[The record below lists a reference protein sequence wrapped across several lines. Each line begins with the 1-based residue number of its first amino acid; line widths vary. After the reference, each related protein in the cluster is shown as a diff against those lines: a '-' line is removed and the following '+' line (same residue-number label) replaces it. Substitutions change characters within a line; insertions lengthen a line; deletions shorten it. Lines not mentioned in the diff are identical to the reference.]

1 MEYWLLR
8 MKKFLSFSV
17 VLFAASIAFA
27 AKFEILPRVLQADK
41 PSTVKISCDDAS
53 LLANPERLAVR
64 CISAEGILSN
74 GNIAGWAKYEDVPFE
89 IKDGKII
96 ASHVF
101 KNQQEH
107 TFVFVSK
114 PQKANEKEKVL
125 GKAKVYSLYPELFA
139 LRPFKGEFHLH
150 SKGSDGKNEPIEVAV
165 KCLEKGYD
173 FFALSDHSNYG
184 SSVELC
190 KVLKEFPITMA
201 SYRAEEVHLNGNAHV
216 HSFGATQSITN
227 WAKENPEVYKKAVEE
242 KLKSLPAMPE
252 QSKYSLAQTCVAF
265 DKIRE
270 FGGVSVFNHPYWK
283 PYDRTTVDS
292 YQRNA
297 IFDNFYCDA
306 IEVFNDFDDTLM
318 TMTKVAKV
326 QGKFGKRINV
336 VGNSDAHHINDIGK
350 SYTIVFAPSA
360 SFKDLAAAIR
370 DGKSL
375 GVENSHKQKIIFG
388 DDALVEYAYFL
399 ESEYFPRLREIRA
412 KESKALEAALKDED
426 MDEEFEDSAKKIKDF
441 KSEFWQK

>member
-1 MEYWLLR
+1 M
-8 MKKFLSFSV
+8 
-17 VLFAASIAFA
+17 
-27 AKFEILPRVLQADK
+27 
-41 PSTVKISCDDAS
+41 
-53 LLANPERLAVR
+53 
-64 CISAEGILSN
+64 SN
-74 GNIAGWAKYEDVPFE
+74 F
-89 IKDGKII
+89 
-96 ASHVF
+96 F
-101 KNQQEH
+101 
-107 TFVFVSK
+107 
-114 PQKANEKEKVL
+114 EKVSRRQFTEDGGDGAAYDGIKL
-125 GKAKVYSLYPELFA
+125 PVRATS
-139 LRPFKGEFHLH
+139 
-150 SKGSDGKNEPIEVAV
+150 GSA
-165 KCLEKGYD
+165 GYD

-412 KESKALEAALKDED
+412 KESKALEAALKDKD